1 MTAAYTMMFND
12 LMHPINPNKIM
23 RQKLKKAIE
32 ADGMLTLEEAK
43 LWYNMGDG
51 SPITVDADKIDLN
64 FVDVSKLKMNE
75 FEDVQTFGRNPQGFV
90 YGGIRVKRIG
100 NNQVTIK
107 RDEYNFEM
115 HSWLEEPKRN
125 IETLLGRA
133 YNGSGK
139 SFYIYFRGVNTIHY
153 DPYRHMNPYQYYP
166 SPYFCP
172 LR

>member
-1 MTAAYTMMFND
+1 MNMNISCRIANANTQCGRIT
-12 LMHPINPNKIM
+12 NPPE
-23 RQKLKKAIE
+23 R
-32 ADGMLTLEEAK
+32 
-43 LWYNMGDG
+43 
-51 SPITVDADKIDLN
+51 
-64 FVDVSKLKMNE
+64 
-75 FEDVQTFGRNPQGFV
+75 R
-90 YGGIRVKRIG
+90 
-100 NNQVTIK
+100 
-107 RDEYNFEM
+107 
-115 HSWLEEPKRN
+115 LEEPKRN